1 MYMYMYNCFKLNC
14 IFDVFIIIYSIVY
27 RDLKCICI
35 LYIGIS
41 IIFYNINVYVEK
53 YFIWIS
59 IYYLRK
65 KS

>member
-14 IFDVFIIIYSIVY
+14 IIDVIIIIYSIVY
-27 RDLKCICI
+27 FDLKCIYI

-53 YFIWIS
+53 YFI
-59 IYYLRK
+59 
-65 KS
+65 